1 MGNSSLKGKEVT
13 IFNAMALVEGP
24 WLHVDYS
31 LRNER
36 RWIVVIY
43 VPYHSVYIIHTSS
56 YLLSV
61 ACSAYKA

>member
-1 MGNSSLKGKEVT
+1 
-13 IFNAMALVEGP
+13 MALVEGP